1 MNRQMKTLF
10 GVLVPPLLVFV
21 LTLFILRIDIASTLL
36 LTSVTLLVTLIS
48 ARARRNQYPTLD
60 AIDGKMEAE
69 LNALMKQGQTDM
81 DQVLFV
87 AKHVKSKPVADN
99 AMELYRLGEKI
110 MEYLKRNPHK
120 ITKARRFFG
129 YYLDTA
135 RDILSKYH
143 EFEITGIQS
152 QEVDN
157 IEVKT
162 SGALLT
168 LQDAFKKQYIQLANN
183 ELIDIEADIDL
194 LQKTNPPDQP

>member
-110 MEYLKRNPHK
+110 M
-120 ITKARRFFG
+120 G
-129 YYLDTA
+129 Y
-135 RDILSKYH
+135 ILLSD
-143 EFEITGIQS
+143 S
-152 QEVDN
+152 
-157 IEVKT
+157 
-162 SGALLT
+162 
-168 LQDAFKKQYIQLANN
+168 
-183 ELIDIEADIDL
+183 
-194 LQKTNPPDQP
+194 